1 MSTEIKK
8 LKIKN
13 ENEKLK
19 TKFKG
24 QGPPPDPGSVV
35 KSLLIIFH
43 KITFFFLVSKFVI
56 SNIIV

>member
-1 MSTEIKK
+1 M
-8 LKIKN
+8 KN

-24 QGPPPDPGSVV
+24 QSPPPDPGSVV

-43 KITFFFLVSKFVI
+43 KITFFFFLVSKFVI